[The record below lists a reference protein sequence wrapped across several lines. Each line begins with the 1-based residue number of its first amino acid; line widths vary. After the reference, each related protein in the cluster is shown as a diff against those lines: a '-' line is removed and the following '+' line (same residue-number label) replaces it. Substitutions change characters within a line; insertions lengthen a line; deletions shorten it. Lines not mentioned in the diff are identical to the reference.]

1 MKILGLTGPSG
12 AGKAVVGGAFLAQ
25 GIPVLDTDEV
35 YHAWIDKPSPCTE
48 ALAAAFGNSVLAQN
62 GSIDR
67 KKLAAVVFAD
77 DGKREERLATL
88 NRITHAFVLKS
99 CDEWLALQEECGAR
113 AAVIDA
119 PLLIEA
125 SLHLR
130 CDAVIAV
137 LAPVSL
143 RSARIQKRD
152 GITKEAAEARIRA
165 QKPDDFYREHAEFVF
180 VNDGDPSMAIPFVDG
195 VTQRVLMNK

>member
-12 AGKAVVGGAFLAQ
+12 SGKAVVGAAFTAH
-25 GIPVLDTDEV
+25 GIPVLDTDAV
-35 YHAWIDKPSPCTE
+35 YHGWIERPTPCTA
-48 ALAAAFGNSVLAQN
+48 ALAQAFGDGVLASD

-67 KKLAAVVFAD
+67 KALAAVVFAD

-99 CDEWLALQEECGAR
+99 CDEWLEDQASRGAR

-125 SLHLR
+125 GLDRR
-130 CDAVIAV
+130 CDAVISV
-137 LAPVSL
+137 LAPRDV
-143 RSARIQKRD
+143 RCARIQARD
-152 GITKEAAEARIRA
+152 GISSAAAEARIRA
-165 QKPDDFYREHAEFVF
+165 QKTDEFYREHADFVF
-180 VNDGDPSMAIPFVDG
+180 VNDGAPTEAEPFVTS
-195 VTQRVLMNK
+195 VMQRIFSV